1 MAFKVLGIAHFAVAT
16 RSYGPML
23 DAFQKAFGT
32 KLEDTE
38 DVPAQKVK
46 TAFAH
51 IGGVPFE
58 FLEPLSEDSPIT
70 KFLEK
75 RVSGFHHV
83 AIRVDNILDAIA
95 DLKAK
100 GFLFIDESPRAGAHG
115 MKTAFLH
122 PKAFHGILVE
132 LVE

>member
-1 MAFKVLGIAHFAVAT
+1 MLFKVLGIAHFAVAT
-16 RSYGPML
+16 PKFQPMME
-23 DAFQKAFGT
+23 AFEKAFGS

-38 DVPAQKVK
+38 DVPEQKVR
-46 TAFAH
+46 TAFTH

-58 FLEPLSEDSPIT
+58 FLEPLSNDSPIT

-75 RVSGFHHV
+75 RGSGIHHV
-83 AIRVDNILDAIA
+83 AIRVDNILNAIA
-95 DLKAK
+95 DLKTK
-100 GFLFIDESPRAGAHG
+100 GFIFIDEAPRDGAHG

-122 PKAFHGILVE
+122 PKSFHGILVE